1 MYQMM
6 TTDDLLFEIKQKA
19 LTVVDTQDKAVAKAA
34 GIEIVN
40 ITDLVLRRWRKA
52 NENAEAIRARGGAG
66 PKGNHPL

>member
-19 LTVVDTQDKAVAKAA
+19 LTVIDTQDKAVAKAA

-52 NENAEAIRARGGAG
+52 NENAEIICARGGAG